1 MKHFSLTTV
10 EGYMFHCK
18 KLPKERLVLF
28 WLMWDD
34 MLIFHSGWTEKMSRK
49 TLSHRHTAIDKHMH
63 TQDPGNHHCASQW
76 AVRGT
81 QRAEHSVF
89 MCVCLSHRKQGQET
103 HAVSPPV
110 TTFSSSPSSLT
121 LHSVSPV
128 FHHAFSSV
136 PLPMSCAPFASSPPP
151 SDSSSSN
158 PHPTWSAC

>member
-1 MKHFSLTTV
+1 MIH
-10 EGYMFHCK
+10 YK
-18 KLPKERLVLF
+18 KLPKERLVLS

-49 TLSHRHTAIDKHMH
+49 TLSRRHTAIDKHMH

-110 TTFSSSPSSLT
+110 TTVSSSPSSLT

-128 FHHAFSSV
+128 FHQALFLC
-136 PLPMSCAPFASSPPP
+136 PYSCLEPHSPPRRLP
-151 SDSSSSN
+151 PIP
-158 PHPTWSAC
+158 PHLTLTPFGQLVKHVS